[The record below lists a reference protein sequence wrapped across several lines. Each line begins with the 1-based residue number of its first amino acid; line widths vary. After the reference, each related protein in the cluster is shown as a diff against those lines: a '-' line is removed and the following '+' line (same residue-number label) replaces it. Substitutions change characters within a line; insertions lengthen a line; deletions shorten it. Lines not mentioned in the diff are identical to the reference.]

1 MKKTFNYPFGANF
14 CDKKDFIISLLKR
27 KIDNFKE
34 YDAKRKKHYAGLEQK
49 IGELE
54 SYIDELENGL
64 GIDSLNNKIQSLE
77 NKIEKQNLIIK
88 ELQAKVNISLF
99 DDTKSF
105 KELESIADNLKTF
118 SSMKLTIKGL
128 RKQLKDNKSTI
139 SDLIYKLTQVK
150 LKIRQLIG
158 TGE

>member
-1 MKKTFNYPFGANF
+1 MKKTFNYPSGANF

-34 YDAKRKKHYAGLEQK
+34 YDAKRKKHYSGLEQK

-64 GIDSLNNKIQSLE
+64 GIDSLNNKIKSLE

-99 DDTKSF
+99 DGTKSF

-118 SSMKLTIKGL
+118 SSMKLTIKDL
-128 RKQLKDNKSTI
+128 RKQLRDNKSTI
-139 SDLIYKLTQVK
+139 SDLVYKLTQARLK
-150 LKIRQLIG
+150 LRQL
-158 TGE
+158 TGD

>member
-1 MKKTFNYPFGANF
+1 MWVLDSNQWPFAYETN
-14 CDKKDFIISLLKR
+14 KLPLLQPT
-27 KIDNFKE
+27 IYCFKE

-64 GIDSLNNKIQSLE
+64 SIDSLNNKIQSLE
-77 NKIEKQNLIIK
+77 AKIENQKLKIK

-105 KELESIADNLKTF
+105 EELESIANNLKNF
-118 SSMKLTIKGL
+118 NSMKLAVKDL
-128 RKQLKDNKSTI
+128 RKRLKDNKNTI
-139 SDLIYKLTQVK
+139 SDLIYKLSQAK
-150 LKIRQLIG
+150 LKIKQL

>member
-1 MKKTFNYPFGANF
+1 MEKTFNYQSDANF
-14 CDKKDFIISLLKR
+14 YDKKDFIIAVLKR
-27 KIDNFKE
+27 KINSFKE
-34 YDAKRKKHYAGLEQK
+34 YDAERKKHYAGLEQK

-64 GIDSLNNKIQSLE
+64 SIDSLNNKIKSLE
-77 NKIEKQNLIIK
+77 AKIEKQNLIIK

-105 KELESIADNLKTF
+105 EELESIANNLKNF
-118 SSMKLTIKGL
+118 NSIKLANKGL
-128 RKQLKDNKSTI
+128 RKQLKDNKNTI
-139 SDLIYKLTQVK
+139 SDLIYKLTQAK
-150 LKIRQLIG
+150 LKIKQL

>member
-1 MKKTFNYPFGANF
+1 MKKTFNYPSGANF

-34 YDAKRKKHYAGLEQK
+34 YDAKRKKHYSGLEQK

-99 DDTKSF
+99 DGTKSF

-118 SSMKLTIKGL
+118 SSMKLTIKSL
-128 RKQLKDNKSTI
+128 RKQLRDNKSTI
-139 SDLIYKLTQVK
+139 SDLVYKLTQARLK
-150 LKIRQLIG
+150 LRQL
-158 TGE
+158 TGG

>member
-1 MKKTFNYPFGANF
+1 MKKTFNYQSDANF
-14 CDKKDFIISLLKR
+14 YDKKDFIIAVLKR
-27 KIDNFKE
+27 KINSFKE

-64 GIDSLNNKIQSLE
+64 SIDSLNNKIQSLE
-77 NKIEKQNLIIK
+77 AKIEKQNLIIK

-105 KELESIADNLKTF
+105 EELESIANNLKNF
-118 SSMKLTIKGL
+118 NSIKLANKGL
-128 RKQLKDNKSTI
+128 RKQLKDNKNTI
-139 SDLIYKLTQVK
+139 SDLIYKLTQAK
-150 LKIRQLIG
+150 LKIKQL

>member
-1 MKKTFNYPFGANF
+1 MKETFNYLSGANF

-27 KIDNFKE
+27 KINSFKE
-34 YDAKRKKHYAGLEQK
+34 YDAERKKHYAGLEQK

-64 GIDSLNNKIQSLE
+64 NIDSLNNKIRSLE
-77 NKIEKQNLIIK
+77 NKIKKQNLIIK

-118 SSMKLTIKGL
+118 NSMKLAIKDL
-128 RKQLKDNKSTI
+128 RKQLRDNKSTI
-139 SDLIYKLTQVK
+139 SDLVYKLTQARLK
-150 LKIRQLIG
+150 LRQL
-158 TGE
+158 TGG

>member
-1 MKKTFNYPFGANF
+1 MEKTFNYQSDANF
-14 CDKKDFIISLLKR
+14 YDKKDFIIAVLKR
-27 KIDNFKE
+27 KINSFKE
-34 YDAKRKKHYAGLEQK
+34 YDAERKKHYAGLEQK

-64 GIDSLNNKIQSLE
+64 SIDSLNNKIQSLE
-77 NKIEKQNLIIK
+77 AKIEKQNLIIK

-105 KELESIADNLKTF
+105 KELESIANNLKNF
-118 SSMKLTIKGL
+118 NSIKLANKGL
-128 RKQLKDNKSTI
+128 RKQLKDNKNTI
-139 SDLIYKLTQVK
+139 SDLIYKLTQAK
-150 LKIRQLIG
+150 LKIKQL

>member
-1 MKKTFNYPFGANF
+1 MEKTFNYQSDANF
-14 CDKKDFIISLLKR
+14 YDKKDFIIAVLKR
-27 KIDNFKE
+27 KINSFKE

-64 GIDSLNNKIQSLE
+64 SIDSLNNKIQSLE
-77 NKIEKQNLIIK
+77 AKIKKQNLIIK

-105 KELESIADNLKTF
+105 EELESIANNLKNF
-118 SSMKLTIKGL
+118 NSMKLSMKDL
-128 RKQLKDNKSTI
+128 RKRLKDNKNTI
-139 SDLIYKLTQVK
+139 SDLVYKLTQAK
-150 LKIRQLIG
+150 LKIKQL

>member
-1 MKKTFNYPFGANF
+1 MKKTFNYPSGANF

-34 YDAKRKKHYAGLEQK
+34 YDAKRKKHYSGLEQK

-64 GIDSLNNKIQSLE
+64 SIDSLNNKIRSLE

-118 SSMKLTIKGL
+118 SSMKLTIKSL
-128 RKQLKDNKSTI
+128 RKQLRDNKSTI
-139 SDLIYKLTQVK
+139 SDLVYKLTQTRLK
-150 LKIRQLIG
+150 LRQL
-158 TGE
+158 TGG

>member
-1 MKKTFNYPFGANF
+1 MKETFNYLSGANF

-27 KIDNFKE
+27 KINSFKE
-34 YDAKRKKHYAGLEQK
+34 YDAERKKHYAGLEQK

-64 GIDSLNNKIQSLE
+64 NIDSLNNKILSLE
-77 NKIEKQNLIIK
+77 NKIKKQNLIIK

-118 SSMKLTIKGL
+118 NSMKLAIKDL
-128 RKQLKDNKSTI
+128 RKQRRDNGNTI
-139 SDLIYKLTQVK
+139 RDLVYKLTQAQ
-150 LKIRQLIG
+150 LKIKQL

>member
-1 MKKTFNYPFGANF
+1 MEKTFNYQSDANF
-14 CDKKDFIISLLKR
+14 YDKKDFIIAVLKR
-27 KIDNFKE
+27 KINSCKE

-64 GIDSLNNKIQSLE
+64 SIDSLNNKIQSLE
-77 NKIEKQNLIIK
+77 AKIKKQNLIIK

-105 KELESIADNLKTF
+105 EELESIANNLKNF
-118 SSMKLTIKGL
+118 NSIKLANKGL
-128 RKQLKDNKSTI
+128 RKQLKDNKNTI
-139 SDLIYKLTQVK
+139 SDLIYKLTQAK
-150 LKIRQLIG
+150 LKIKQL

>member
-1 MKKTFNYPFGANF
+1 MEKTFNYQSDANF
-14 CDKKDFIISLLKR
+14 YDKKDFIIALLKR
-27 KIDNFKE
+27 KINSFKE
-34 YDAKRKKHYAGLEQK
+34 YDAERKKHYAGLEQK

-64 GIDSLNNKIQSLE
+64 GVDSLNNKIQSLE
-77 NKIEKQNLIIK
+77 DKIEKKDFKIR

-105 KELESIADNLKTF
+105 RELEFIANNLKDF
-118 SSMKLTIKGL
+118 NSMKLAIKAL
-128 RKQLKDNKSTI
+128 KKHLKDDKKTI
-139 SDLIYKLTQVK
+139 SDLICELTQAK
-150 LKIRQLIG
+150 LKIKQL

>member
-1 MKKTFNYPFGANF
+1 MEKTFNYQSDANF
-14 CDKKDFIISLLKR
+14 YDKKDFIIAILKR
-27 KIDNFKE
+27 KINRFKE

-64 GIDSLNNKIQSLE
+64 NIDSLNNKIQSLE
-77 NKIEKQNLIIK
+77 AKIENQKLKIK

-105 KELESIADNLKTF
+105 EELETIANNLKTF
-118 SSMKLTIKGL
+118 NSMKLAIKDL
-128 RKQLKDNKSTI
+128 RKRLRDNKKTI
-139 SDLIYKLTQVK
+139 SDLIYKLSRAK
-150 LKIRQLIG
+150 LKIKQL

>member
-1 MKKTFNYPFGANF
+1 MKETFNYQSDANF
-14 CDKKDFIISLLKR
+14 YDKKDFIIAVLKR
-27 KIDNFKE
+27 KINSFKE
-34 YDAKRKKHYAGLEQK
+34 YDAERKKHYAGLEQK

-77 NKIEKQNLIIK
+77 KKVEKQNLIIK

-105 KELESIADNLKTF
+105 KELESIANNLKSF
-118 SSMKLTIKGL
+118 NNMKLTNKGL
-128 RKQLKDNKSTI
+128 RKQLKDNKNTI
-139 SDLIYKLTQVK
+139 SDLIYKLTQAR
-150 LKIRQLIG
+150 LKIKQL

>member
-1 MKKTFNYPFGANF
+1 MKETFNYLSGANF

-27 KIDNFKE
+27 KINSFKE
-34 YDAKRKKHYAGLEQK
+34 YDAERKKHYAGLEQK

-64 GIDSLNNKIQSLE
+64 NIDSLNNKILSLE
-77 NKIEKQNLIIK
+77 NKIKKQNLIIK

-118 SSMKLTIKGL
+118 NSMKLAIKDL
-128 RKQLKDNKSTI
+128 RKQRRDNGNTI
-139 SDLIYKLTQVK
+139 RDLVYKLTQAK
-150 LKIRQLIG
+150 LKIKQL

>member
-1 MKKTFNYPFGANF
+1 MKKTFNYPSGANF

-34 YDAKRKKHYAGLEQK
+34 YDAKRKKHYSGLEQK

-99 DDTKSF
+99 DGTKSF

-118 SSMKLTIKGL
+118 SSMKLTIKDL
-128 RKQLKDNKSTI
+128 RKQLRDNKSTI
-139 SDLIYKLTQVK
+139 SDLVYKLTQARLK
-150 LKIRQLIG
+150 LRQL
-158 TGE
+158 TGG

>member
-1 MKKTFNYPFGANF
+1 MKETFNYLSGANF

-27 KIDNFKE
+27 KINSFKE
-34 YDAKRKKHYAGLEQK
+34 YDAKRKKHYSGLEQK

-64 GIDSLNNKIQSLE
+64 NIDSLNNKIRSLE
-77 NKIEKQNLIIK
+77 NKIKKQNLIIK

-105 KELESIADNLKTF
+105 KELKSIADNLKTF
-118 SSMKLTIKGL
+118 NSMKLAIKCL
-128 RKQLKDNKSTI
+128 RKQRRDNGNTI
-139 SDLIYKLTQVK
+139 RDLVYKLTQAK
-150 LKIRQLIG
+150 LKIKQLIG
-158 TGE
+158 E